1 MTLADQA
8 ITFIGAGAMTEAI
21 VSGLLANNRV
31 NSEQISV
38 TNKNS
43 GERLEELRNNYH
55 IQTTTDKQQAVE
67 RGDILILA
75 MKPKDVGDALKRLQR
90 FIRDDHVIF
99 SVLAGT
105 TTDYISSLI
114 GAECPVVRIM
124 PNTSAKVGAS
134 ASAISGGEFAGA
146 KDMDLAA
153 SLFSSIGSITIVP
166 EEKMD
171 SVTGISGSGPAYFY
185 YLLEG
190 LQTAAVES
198 GLTEADAKALLIQTM
213 QGAAKRWA
221 QTSESLQS
229 LYEEVMS
236 PGGTT
241 EAAFSVLWEHEVQEH
256 VTEGAKAA
264 IAKSERL
271 GKVKK
276 RV

>member
-31 NSEQISV
+31 NSGQITV
-38 TNKNS
+38 MNKNN
-43 GERLEELRNNYH
+43 GERLEELRNSYH
-55 IQTTTDKQQAVE
+55 IQTTSNKQDAVE
-67 RGDILILA
+67 RSSLLILA
-75 MKPKDVGDALKRLQR
+75 MKPKDVNEALERLQP
-90 FIRDDHVIF
+90 FIRDDHTIF

-105 TTDYISSLI
+105 TTGYISSLI
-114 GAECPVVRIM
+114 EAECPVIRIM
-124 PNTSAKVGAS
+124 PNTSASVGAS
-134 ASAISGGEFAGA
+134 ASAISGGQFATA
-146 KDMDLAA
+146 KDVDLAA
-153 SLFSSIGSITIVP
+153 SLFSSIGSATIVP

-190 LQTAAVES
+190 LQTAAVEA
-198 GLTEADAKALLIQTM
+198 GLKEEDAKALLIQTM
-213 QGAAKRWA
+213 QGAAERWS

-241 EAAFSVLWEHEVQEH
+241 EAAFSVLQEQKVQEH

-264 IAKSERL
+264 IDQSARL

-276 RV
+276 HV

>member
-8 ITFIGAGAMTEAI
+8 ITFVGAGAMTEAI
-21 VSGLLANNRV
+21 VSGLLANNRIK
-31 NSEQISV
+31 SEQITV
-38 TNKNS
+38 TNKNN
-43 GERLEELRNNYH
+43 GERLAELQNNYH
-55 IQTTTDKQQAVE
+55 IQTTTDKQQATEHSDV
-67 RGDILILA
+67 LILA
-75 MKPKDVGDALKRLQR
+75 MKPKDADDALERLQPL
-90 FIRDDHVIF
+90 IREDHVVF

-105 TTDYISSLI
+105 TTGYISSLI
-114 GAECPVVRIM
+114 ETECPVVRIM

-134 ASAISGGEFAGA
+134 ASAISGGRFAGA
-146 KDMDLAA
+146 KDVDLAA

-190 LQTAAVES
+190 LQTAAMES
-198 GLTEADAKALLIQTM
+198 GLTEEDAKALLIQTM

-264 IAKSERL
+264 IAQSAKL
-271 GKVKK
+271 GKGKK